1 MAATHNLSRCQ
12 ANRLTGDLCNYEDE
26 NFVFFYVYTPLYM
39 TADHTLLYIRGRRN
53 AKTRGH
59 NAYNRPQHLT

>member
-26 NFVFFYVYTPLYM
+26 NFVFFLCVYAVVHDGRPQLT
-39 TADHTLLYIRGRRN
+39 IRGRRN
-53 AKTRGH
+53 AETRGP